1 MKTVYAV
8 GLGPGSL
15 ALLTPEAREV
25 IGHCDTIAGYKTY
38 LEQIPELLAGKRI
51 IANGM
56 RQEVDRCRAALE
68 AANAG
73 AEVAVISSG
82 DAGIYGMAGLLLE
95 LAESEEFRGIEI
107 RVVPGVELTSSD
119 EDHNIIH
126 MLGYHFR
133 YDDREL
139 NRTLR
144 EVSMWRARRNDALLT
159 ALREMGIY
167 VTIDELLAVNEGR
180 FIGKPTIAE
189 VMVAKGYVKS
199 VEEAFQTVF
208 RRDEIRA
215 VPKQMIATEKAVDLI
230 HGAGGIAV
238 LAHPMEIRRR
248 GEKLSDFR
256 NRFETVFRRVI
267 RHGID
272 GMECYHPS
280 ATLLQAEE
288 LRTLARKNNL
298 IITKGSDF
306 HSDKARRQYE
316 N

>member
-1 MKTVYAV
+1 MFCDVDYHMHSCFSD
-8 GLGPGSL
+8 GD
-15 ALLTPEAREV
+15 LTPE
-25 IGHCDTIAGYKTY
+25 
-38 LEQIPELLAGKRI
+38 EL
-51 IANGM
+51 
-56 RQEVDRCRAALE
+56 VDRY
-68 AANAG
+68 AANRYEEIAITDHDRIEG
-73 AEVAVISSG
+73 SMVAVAYA
-82 DAGIYGMAGLLLE
+82 AG
-95 LAESEEFRGIEI
+95 RPI